1 MSDAL
6 QTYIVNANAEID
18 PCRIHVANT
27 QMAYYFRRYL
37 IQKAMA
43 VFKWELPERWDPA
56 YTLYNL
62 YIMGRVAVIDAGPR
76 FGIVPQYCTLS
87 GIGLY
92 WQPTRV
98 LIANPVLPNIT
109 RELRIG
115 VDCGLLRLAPD
126 YGGIYDMAC
135 YYGNIMAEIAEA
147 AGANII
153 NSKLSYVFPVANPT
167 AAASFKKLYDE
178 IASGKP
184 AAWYDKNLLN
194 EDGSRAWDTF
204 TQNLKQN
211 YITSDLLNDLR
222 AVENDFC
229 THVGIPNANITKRER
244 LVTDEVNA
252 NNIETATLAEG
263 WLDTIRKSIDETVDV
278 FPELAGKISVRWRH
292 EPFKEVQSDETS
304 VDNTRRPAGV

>member
-1 MSDAL
+1 MNYEDYLINEGAHM
-6 QTYIVNANAEID
+6 D
-18 PCRIHVANT
+18 PCRIHIANT
-27 QMAYYFRRYL
+27 QMAFYFRRYL

-43 VFKWELPERWDPA
+43 VFEWSFPESWNHA

-62 YIMGRVAVIDAGPR
+62 YIMGRVAVIDAGPE

-87 GIGLY
+87 GRGLY
-92 WQPTRV
+92 MQPTRV
-98 LIANPVLPNIT
+98 LIANPVLPDIT
-109 RELRIG
+109 RELTIG
-115 VDCGLLRLAPD
+115 VDCGLLKLAPD

-147 AGANII
+147 AGTNLI
-153 NSKLSYVFPVANPT
+153 NSKLAYLFAVENPT
-167 AAASFKKLYDE
+167 AAASFKKLYDQ
-178 IASGKP
+178 IASGMP
-184 AAWYDKNLLN
+184 AAWYDKNLMN
-194 EDGSRAWDTF
+194 EDGTPAWQTF
-204 TQNLKQN
+204 AQNLKQN
-211 YITSDLLNDLR
+211 YITTDLLNDLR

-278 FPELAGKISVRWRH
+278 FPELEGRISVRWRH
-292 EPFKEVQSDETS
+292 DPFTS
-304 VDNTRRPAGV
+304 EEVDNETAEYDAGRPAGI